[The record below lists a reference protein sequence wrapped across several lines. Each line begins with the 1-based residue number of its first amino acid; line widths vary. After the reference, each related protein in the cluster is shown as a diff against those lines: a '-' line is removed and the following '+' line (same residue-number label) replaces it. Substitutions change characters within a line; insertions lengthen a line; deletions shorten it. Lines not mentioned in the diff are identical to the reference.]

1 MDEKLRK
8 YFERNKIEYTLYS
21 HPAVFTVE
29 ESNKIKILY
38 KGLHTKSLFLRDE
51 NNNYYLVCME
61 ADKRLDMKFLES
73 NLSVK
78 KLKFASPSE
87 LKEILGV
94 SPGSVSIFCL
104 INAKQN
110 NVSLILDEALWNAGL
125 VAFHP
130 NINTETIDINHYN
143 LEKFLESININKK
156 IIKL

>member
-73 NLSVK
+73 NLGVK

-87 LKEILGV
+87 LKEIIGA

-110 NVSLILDEALWNAGL
+110 NV
-125 VAFHP
+125 
-130 NINTETIDINHYN
+130 
-143 LEKFLESININKK
+143 
-156 IIKL
+156 